1 MFFYIIVG
9 VITTALAQLT
19 VSSYG
24 KNQTLFIVS
33 CFLFIMFPSVIEGC
47 RDVTIGTDMM
57 AYGSVFFYDALR
69 YNDVFVF
76 LHNLDTKE
84 YAYHLLCYIC
94 GKYGTINLYMFMA
107 AFIKMILLALTCIH
121 FRKKTIVWMAVWGYM
136 LFFYWYGFSLMRQ
149 SLALCVALYSFTF
162 LVDKKYIGFSLCVV
176 ISYLFHNSGIFIL
189 LMPLILYMLKLKHK
203 LILISTS
210 AIICYL
216 MASVLFIFIASS
228 GLFGES
234 KMDLYLDSGVQSS
247 KTNILILVAF
257 LLFTFAVKKQNERLV
272 FVIQANAIIGLMFLM
287 LSSLFE
293 VAFRVSFYQML
304 PLLFLFPALLKEYQ
318 VGCWKVTGK
327 IMFLLLL
334 LVHIILAAQH
344 GMAETIPYK
353 SALLGI

>member
-1 MFFYIIVG
+1 MIFYLVIG
-9 VITTALAQLT
+9 VITAGFAQLM
-19 VSSYG
+19 VQSYRN
-24 KNQTLFIVS
+24 NQALFLLS
-33 CFLFIMFPSVIEGC
+33 CFLFVLLPSVIEGC

-57 AYGSVFFYDALR
+57 AYGSIYFYDALR
-69 YNDVFVF
+69 YNNVFTF
-76 LHNLDTKE
+76 LRNLDTKE

-121 FRKKTIVWMAVWGYM
+121 FRKKTIVWMAVLGYM

-149 SLALCVALYSFTF
+149 SLALCVALYSLTF
-162 LVDKKYIGFSLCVV
+162 LFDKKYIGFSLCVV

-189 LMPLILYMLKLKHK
+189 LMPLILYMLRFKHK
-203 LILISTS
+203 LILISAS
-210 AIICYL
+210 ATICYL
-216 MASVLFIFIASS
+216 MASALFVFIATS

-234 KMDLYLDSGVQSS
+234 KMALYLDSGVQSS

-257 LLFTFAVKKQNERLV
+257 LLFTLICKKQNEKLI

-304 PLLFLFPALLKEYQ
+304 PLLFLFSALLKAYQ
-318 VGCWKVTGK
+318 GGLWKVTGK

-334 LVHIILAAQH
+334 MVHIVIAAQH

-353 SALLGI
+353 SVLLGI